1 MHRNGQYLERIQL
14 TYLFAILETMFQQDL
29 NKFVQSNN
37 YNQVIY
43 NELKSFFPNNLNIN
57 MFY

>member
-43 NELKSFFPNNLNIN
+43 NELKSFFPNNLKIN